1 MEASK
6 IIVRNTAIC
15 LAVIGVC
22 VLFIGGT
29 TAGTLIAG
37 GKGNGNGGG
46 GGGTP
51 SAVWKTHG
59 NTNVNSNNNFLGTT
73 DAADLNFRTN
83 NIDRMQI
90 WDSGEIN
97 MISDLLLQS
106 DLVLTNGALG
116 IGAVPEAQL
125 HVEGEGSYK
134 GNHIAVFR
142 SMGSS
147 ADGIAIELDN
157 LNTNAGNNFLTFYN
171 GQGEV
176 VGRVEGFDLEN
187 GDWQDP
193 PPLPSINMGLDTS
206 IYNSNFFNY
215 NWNNGSLPS
224 LSIDWKE
231 LDYDWDNGSSPSL
244 SFNIQSPID
253 FNVNPFIF
261 DIPEYEEILD
271 LVCWSLDND
280 VSDFLT
286 LDPVSLATTTL
297 KVIAMQA
304 CKDEGVT
311 YGSKGAD
318 YAEWLPRFDTNE
330 HLQFGQIVG
339 IFGGKVSLKTVGA
352 DHIMAISANPVVV
365 GNAPPQTDEDKFI
378 KVGFMGQ
385 VPVVVHGRVNVGDYI
400 IPSGQE
406 DGTAIAISPDAIEI
420 EHLPMILG
428 RAWSASQNDIFSMIT
443 VVIGVKSNEMARIL
457 EKQDQRIKSLEA
469 KLDSYSELLSTIA
482 KMSERL
488 ESAESQLS
496 DIAITQE

>member
-1 MEASK
+1 MEASTV
-6 IIVRNTAIC
+6 IVRSTASC

-22 VLFIGGT
+22 VLFIST
-29 TAGTLIAG
+29 TTSGVPAG
-37 GKGNGNGGG
+37 GGN
-46 GGGTP
+46 P
-51 SAVWKTHG
+51 AAAWKTKG
-59 NTNVNSNNNFLGTT
+59 NTNVNPENNFLGTT
-73 DAADLNFRTN
+73 DVSDLVFRTN
-83 NIDRMQI
+83 DIERMQI
-90 WDSGEIN
+90 WSSGEIE
-97 MISDLLLQS
+97 MLSDLILQS
-106 DLVLTNGALG
+106 DLVLMNGSLG
-116 IGAVPEAQL
+116 IGAMPEAQL
-125 HVEGEGSYK
+125 HVEGEGSYR

-157 LNTNAGNNFLTFYN
+157 SHTNADNNFLTFYN
-171 GQGEV
+171 GAGEA

-193 PPLPSINMGLDTS
+193 PPLPSINMGLDS
-206 IYNSNFFNY
+206 NIYNSNFFNY
-215 NWNNGSLPS
+215 DWDDGSLPS
-224 LSIDWKE
+224 LSIDWEE
-231 LDYDWDNGSSPSL
+231 LDYNWDNGSLPSL

-253 FNVNPFIF
+253 FSVNPFVF

-271 LVCWSLDND
+271 LVCWALDND

-286 LDPVSLATTTL
+286 LDPVSLATTSL
-297 KVIAMQA
+297 KVAAMQV

-318 YAEWLPRFDTNE
+318 YAEWLPRLDQNE

-339 IFGGKVSLKTVGA
+339 IFGGKVSLKTIGA
-352 DHIMAISANPVVV
+352 EHIMAISANPVVV
-365 GNAPPQTDEDKFI
+365 GNTPPETDEDKFI

-406 DGTAIAISPDAIEI
+406 DGTAIAISPNAIEI

-428 RAWSASQNDIFSMIT
+428 RAWSASQNNILSMIT
-443 VVIGVKSNEMARIL
+443 VVIGVKSNETARIL
-457 EKQDQRIKSLEA
+457 EKQDKRIKLLEA
-469 KLDSYSELLSTIA
+469 KLDSYSDLLSTIA
-482 KMSERL
+482 QMSERL

-496 DIAITQE
+496 EITATQK